1 MADLYLNCTAGIAGD
16 MFAGALLDSGIAP
29 GYLLKELKK
38 LRLAN
43 FGIKIHKVKKKG
55 ILATKFDVI
64 TKPEHHHRHLS
75 DINAMID
82 ASALKLSV
90 KSLAKKI
97 FLNLGKAEA
106 EVHKVPL
113 NQVHFHEVGAIDSIV
128 DIVAAAILL
137 DKLKPTKVYCS
148 SIAEG
153 HGKITFSHGIT
164 ELPVPAVRILLKD
177 APLTIR
183 DVNKEM
189 ITPTGAAIVKTIVD
203 EFIDESHFSADK
215 KGFGAGTRE
224 MDFPNVLEARLG
236 KANMPKL
243 LLLETNIDDMNPELC
258 PYIID
263 QLIKSG
269 AREAFVK
276 PIIMKKARPGMLLSV
291 ICDPG
296 KKDSLIEIIF
306 RETTTFGVRV
316 NNLHRVILDREFQK
330 VKTPLGN
337 ITIKIGKFKNKVTA
351 VKLEYEECRKIA
363 EQKKMPLKEVYHKL
377 QRYAWQHLGAK
388 DEKTL

>member
-1 MADLYLNCTAGIAGD
+1 MTELYLYCSAGISGD
-16 MFAGALLDSGIAP
+16 MFAGALLDLSVPSA
-29 GYLLKELKK
+29 YLLTELKELN
-38 LRLAN
+38 LRN
-43 FGIKIHKVKKKG
+43 FRINIHRVKKKG
-55 ILATKFDVI
+55 ITATKFDVI

-75 DINAMID
+75 DINKIID
-82 ASALKLSV
+82 ESALSKSV
-90 KSLAKKI
+90 KALSKKI

-137 DKLKPTKVYCS
+137 DKINPSKVYCS
-148 SIAEG
+148 NIAEG

-164 ELPVPAVRILLKD
+164 DLPVPAVRILLKD

-203 EFIDESHFSADK
+203 EFIDESHFTAQK
-215 KGFGAGTRE
+215 KGFGAGTRD

-236 KANMPKL
+236 KAEMPKL

-263 QLIKSG
+263 QLIKQG

-291 ICDPG
+291 ICEPG
-296 KKDSLIEIIF
+296 KKDRLIEIIF
-306 RETTTFGVRV
+306 RETTTFGIRV

-330 VKTPLGN
+330 VKTPLGMV
-337 ITIKIGKFKNKVTA
+337 TIKIGRFKNKVMA

-377 QRYAWQHLGAK
+377 QRYAWQHLGK
-388 DEKTL
+388 K